1 MENEGLML
9 EKKVGVSSN
18 DGITYAVALGSVLTA
33 AMFRQRSAA
42 RLPNLSANGSLRR
55 LEKRLYEGAIPTKGE
70 TAKALEPFAV
80 RHRRG
85 LVEPVCELFE
95 ILSRDSAFGSPSEKV
110 AKHRFRNLRPLY
122 FWHWPA

>member
-1 MENEGLML
+1 MH
-9 EKKVGVSSN
+9 S
-18 DGITYAVALGSVLTA
+18 
-33 AMFRQRSAA
+33 RSKCAHDLVTDA
-42 RLPNLSANGSLRR
+42 PGLPNLGADGSLRR
-55 LEKRLYEGAIPTKGE
+55 LEERLCEGAFPTEGE
-70 TAKALEPFAV
+70 SAKALEPFAA

-95 ILSRDSAFGSPSEKV
+95 VLSRNPALGSLSKKM

>member
-1 MENEGLML
+1 MH
-9 EKKVGVSSN
+9 
-18 DGITYAVALGSVLTA
+18 TTA
-33 AMFRQRSAA
+33 AMFRHRSAA
-42 RLPNLSANGSLRR
+42 ELLNLGADGSLRR
-55 LEKRLYEGAIPTKGE
+55 LEECLYEGTFPTEGE

-95 ILSRDSAFGSPSEKV
+95 VLSRDSALGSPSKKV
-110 AKHRFRNLRPLY
+110 TKHRFRNISPLN